1 MKSIYSAI
9 SRAVVLALLLPA
21 CTPRPPTY
29 LPEPLKARKPD
40 NVSMAPLTTDMDSER
55 PALTVETTP
64 VPPVSPI
71 PPRESSHSSAPA
83 KKEPANITLTF
94 DQERLPTLIELV
106 YGTILKRNFT
116 LDPAVASR
124 TDLVTLRAGPQTATQ
139 VEQTIRLLLKSY
151 GVAVVELGG
160 GTYRIVPDS
169 NLQGYTPEIRR
180 GRAMPD
186 VPLPLRPIFQL
197 VELQTVRNAD
207 VAGWLR
213 SMFGTKLTI
222 QEDMTRNAVML
233 SGQADDVMA
242 GIEAVRILDQPGM
255 KGRQS
260 ARINPVYINAELLAS
275 KLSEVMNSEGY
286 SAGTTTQVSYPVTFI
301 PIQAINAVIAFAADQ
316 SILNHALEW
325 ARELDHPS
333 AYRSEPGFFT
343 YQAQNTDAQRL
354 ADTLREML
362 NMPQAG
368 ASGGAGTGGTAAGA
382 ASAMPS
388 SSTPG
393 IPGGAMAGQPQTSSS
408 TIAGA
413 SATGRKIV
421 VNPSTNTLIFKGTN
435 EEYSQVFSL
444 LQDLDRPAKAALIEV
459 TVAEVDLKDSM
470 ELGVELTSDMLTA
483 GALTALTGGAGM
495 TVQYLK
501 PGSTKAINMIKAL
514 ASQNR
519 AQILSSPRLLARNG
533 ETAMIQVGQQ
543 VPIVTS
549 QLGSAASSSIFA
561 GNSNLL
567 TSVQYKDVG
576 VILKVKPVIYSGDR
590 IELEVAQ
597 EVSDA
602 VSTSTGVTTSPTIN
616 TKKVETRLA
625 LKDGSTVMLGGL
637 ISNKESSG
645 NSGVP
650 LLKDL
655 PILGQLFKTD
665 TQNGERQELIILITP
680 YTVLDDHDAQSIT
693 EAFRKQLGPW
703 AANPRPTIPAMRQ

>member
-1 MKSIYSAI
+1 MAPGPVDMES
-9 SRAVVLALLLPA
+9 
-21 CTPRPPTY
+21 PRPT
-29 LPEPLKARKPD
+29 
-40 NVSMAPLTTDMDSER
+40 
-55 PALTVETTP
+55 LTVEPTP
-64 VPPVSPI
+64 TPPVAPVA
-71 PPRESSHSSAPA
+71 PREVGRIQASA

-116 LDPAVASR
+116 VDPAVASR
-124 TDLVTLRAGPQTATQ
+124 TDLVTLRAGPQTASQ
-139 VEQTIRLLLKSY
+139 VEQTVRLLLKSY
-151 GVAVVELGG
+151 GIAVLELGG
-160 GTYRIVPDS
+160 GTYRIIPDG
-169 NLQGYTPEIRR
+169 NLQGYAPEIRR
-180 GRAMPD
+180 GRALPD

-222 QEDMTRNAVML
+222 QEDLTRNAVML
-233 SGQADDVMA
+233 SGQADDVVA
-242 GIEAVRILDQPGM
+242 GIEAVRVLDQPGM

-260 ARINPVYINAELLAS
+260 ARINPVYINAELLAI
-275 KLSEVMNSEGY
+275 KLSEVMTTEGY
-286 SAGTTTQVSYPVTFI
+286 SAGTTTQISYPVTFI
-301 PIQAINAVIAFAADQ
+301 PIPAINAVIVFAADP

-362 NMPQAG
+362 NMPQA
-368 ASGGAGTGGTAAGA
+368 ASSGGAGAVAAPSAAPPSQGAPAAVAGTQSLASSQ
-382 ASAMPS
+382 ASA
-388 SSTPG
+388 T
-393 IPGGAMAGQPQTSSS
+393 
-408 TIAGA
+408 
-413 SATGRKIV
+413 ATGRKIV

-444 LQDLDRPAKAALIEV
+444 LQDLDKPAKAALIEV
-459 TVAEVDLKDSM
+459 TVAEVDLKDAM
-470 ELGVELTSDMLTA
+470 ELGVELNSDMLTS
-483 GALTALTGGAGM
+483 GALTALTGGAGL

-501 PGSTKAINMIKAL
+501 PGATKAINMITAL

-519 AQILSSPRLLARNG
+519 AQILSSPRLLARSG

-549 QLGSAASSSIFA
+549 QLGSAASSSIFPSS
-561 GNSNLL
+561 SNLL

-602 VSTSTGVTTSPTIN
+602 TTTNTGVTTSPTIN

-665 TQNGERQELIILITP
+665 KESNDRQELIILITP

-703 AANPRPTIPAMRQ
+703 TSYTRPAIPATQQ

>member
-1 MKSIYSAI
+1 MKSTYSAI
-9 SRAVVLALLLPA
+9 SCAVVLALLLPA

-29 LPEPLKARKPD
+29 LPEPLKVKKPD
-40 NVSMAPLTTDMDSER
+40 SVPMASRPVDMDGEK
-55 PALTVETTP
+55 PALTVEPTP
-64 VPPVSPI
+64 VPPVSP
-71 PPRESSHSSAPA
+71 PVLRETSRGSATA

-116 LDPAVASR
+116 MDPAVASR

-139 VEQTIRLLLKSY
+139 VEQTVRLLLKSY

-169 NLQGYTPEIRR
+169 NLQGYVPEIRR

-255 KGRQS
+255 RGRQS

-362 NMPQAG
+362 NIPQAG
-368 ASGGAGTGGTAAGA
+368 TSGGAGAAA
-382 ASAMPS
+382 APASATPS
-388 SSTPG
+388 SPG
-393 IPGGAMAGQPQTSSS
+393 VPGGAVAGQSLASTSAV
-408 TIAGA
+408 AGA
-413 SATGRKIV
+413 SAPGRRIV
-421 VNPSTNTLIFKGTN
+421 VSPSTNTLIFRGTN

-483 GALTALTGGAGM
+483 GALTALTGGAGL

-602 VSTSTGVTTSPTIN
+602 TSTSTGVTTSPTIN

-703 AANPRPTIPAMRQ
+703 TSSTRSTIPPLR